1 MPAELFRG
9 IQGTSHADE
18 GTKMISIVI
27 PLYNK
32 ASTIERTVASV
43 LAQTVSD
50 WELIVIDDGSSDNGP
65 ALVNRFDDP
74 RIRLVTQANAG
85 VSAARNHGVELAVST
100 VVAFVDADDYWDAE
114 HLANL
119 GQLVNQFSGASIFS
133 SAYFMVDEK
142 GQIRKTCLSD
152 KNKDSETMTMPNYF
166 SDALRGDPPIHSSA
180 VAVNKLAFSHVGG
193 FPLGVKAG
201 EDLITW
207 ARLACVGDVAYSRR
221 ATAYFV
227 VPPISVNRNRSVI
240 RRPQKPDYVGNEL
253 AGLSLQYNQYGAS
266 LRLYRGHWHRM
277 RAVLF
282 MELDERVDCLVE
294 LGKAIH
300 ISGLRLRDVANFGL
314 LLFPAGARAKL
325 LSCWRQRHVVS
336 ANTTQ

>member
-1 MPAELFRG
+1 
-9 IQGTSHADE
+9 
-18 GTKMISIVI
+18 MISIVI

-65 ALVNRFDDP
+65 ALVKRFDDP
-74 RIRLVTQANAG
+74 RIRLVMQANAG
-85 VSAARNHGVELAVST
+85 VSAARNYGAELALSK
-100 VVAFVDADDYWDAE
+100 VVAFVDADDYWGVE

-119 GQLVNQFSGASIFS
+119 QQLVKCFPKASIFAT
-133 SAYFMVDEK
+133 AYFIVGEEGHM
-142 GQIRKTCLSD
+142 RKTCLRD
-152 KNKDSETMTMPNYF
+152 EKEDSGVIRELNYF
-166 SDALRGDPPIHSSA
+166 ADALGVAPPICSSA
-180 VAVNKLAFSHVGG
+180 VAISKLAFSQIGG
-193 FPLGVKAG
+193 FPLGIKAG

-207 ARLACVGDVAYSRR
+207 ARLACAGDVAYSIR
-221 ATAYFV
+221 ATAYV
-227 VPPISVNRNRSVI
+227 VAPPVSVNRNRSVI

-253 AGLSLQYNQYGAS
+253 AKLILQYNQPSTS
-266 LRLYRGHWHRM
+266 LRLYRGNWHRM

-294 LGKAIH
+294 LGKAIR

>member
-1 MPAELFRG
+1 
-9 IQGTSHADE
+9 
-18 GTKMISIVI
+18 MISIAI

-32 ASTIERTVASV
+32 ANTIERTVASV

-65 ALVNRFDDP
+65 ALVKRFDDS

-85 VSAARNHGVELAVST
+85 VSAARNHGVELASST
-100 VVAFVDADDYWDAE
+100 VVAFVDADDYWDSE

-119 GQLVNQFSGASIFS
+119 GQLVSQFPDASIFA
-133 SAYFMVDEK
+133 SAYFMVDEE
-142 GQIRKTCLSD
+142 GQVRKTRLHD
-152 KNKDSETMTMPNYF
+152 EQKDSEAMKMSNYF
-166 SDALRGDPPIHSSA
+166 ADALAGDPPICSSA
-180 VAVNKLAFSHVGG
+180 VAVNKLAFSQVGG
-193 FPLGVKAG
+193 FPLGIKAG

-207 ARLACVGDVAYSRR
+207 ARLACVGDVAYSRH
-221 ATAYFV
+221 ATAYV
-227 VPPISVNRNRSVI
+227 VTPPVSVNRNRSVI

-266 LRLYRGHWHRM
+266 LRLYRGNWHRM

-294 LGKAIH
+294 LGKAIR

-314 LLFPAGARAKL
+314 LLFPAGVRAKL
-325 LSCWRQRHVVS
+325 LSCWRQRHVVR
-336 ANTTQ
+336 ADAFQ

>member
-1 MPAELFRG
+1 
-9 IQGTSHADE
+9 
-18 GTKMISIVI
+18 MISIVI

-32 ASTIERTVASV
+32 ESTIERTVASV

-65 ALVNRFDDP
+65 ALVKRFDDP

-85 VSAARNHGVELAVST
+85 VSAARNHGVELALSN
-100 VVAFVDADDYWDAE
+100 VVAFVDADDYWEPD

-119 GQLVNQFSGASIFS
+119 GQLVNQFPDASIFA
-133 SAYFMVDEK
+133 SAYFMVDEEGQVRKIRLRDENK
-142 GQIRKTCLSD
+142 G
-152 KNKDSETMTMPNYF
+152 SETTKISNYF
-166 SDALRGDPPIHSSA
+166 SDALEGDPPIHSSA
-180 VAVNKLAFSHVGG
+180 VAVNKLAFSQIGG
-193 FPLGVKAG
+193 FPLGIKAG

-227 VPPISVNRNRSVI
+227 APPISVNRNRDVI

-253 AGLSLQYNQYGAS
+253 ARLSLQYSQVGAS
-266 LRLYRGHWHRM
+266 LRLYRGDWHRM

-282 MELDERVDCLVE
+282 MELDEGVDCLVE
-294 LGKAIH
+294 LGKAIY

-325 LSCWRQRHVVS
+325 ISRWRQRHVVCTD
-336 ANTTQ
+336 ATQ